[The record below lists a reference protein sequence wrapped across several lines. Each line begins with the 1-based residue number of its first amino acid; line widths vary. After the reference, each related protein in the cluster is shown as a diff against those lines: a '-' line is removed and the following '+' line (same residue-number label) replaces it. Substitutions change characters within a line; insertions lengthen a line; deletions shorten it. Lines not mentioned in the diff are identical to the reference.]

1 MKIRNLARKAPPAAT
16 SLTKLLSTTRKTGG
30 YRQFMHLI
38 YNTAGA
44 VNGFDTKG
52 HFLRAVLQVTSCTTL
67 VAIPTPGGGCA
78 TNWADQGQG
87 ATPGATPAAAKAAIL
102 QRVQQ
107 LEAANGGTSATGGV
121 PLDAQGDAAGASS
134 SSAKPAK
141 SRKPHAPSLSATKD
155 LLEHDH
161 RQARPRQQ
169 RRDAVR
175 HLHHSESGAGTM
187 RRGGV
192 GAIASSPV
200 MVGAVTTLIVILAV
214 FLAYNANNGLP
225 FVPSYRISVQVPNAE
240 TLLPGNDVRIGG
252 VRVGFVEDVVPVQH
266 KDGRVTAKA
275 DLKLDKNVDPIP
287 VGSTVVV
294 RAKSAL
300 GLKYLEINR
309 TDSPNGYPEGS
320 TLPLKAANPHPVEY
334 DQVLSMFNG
343 PTRTAVR
350 QNLVEFGAVLA
361 GRGPQINAAIG
372 QLRPLLRRLEP
383 VARNLA
389 SSKTGLARFF
399 REAGNAAAEVAP
411 VAQTQ
416 AHMFVALDTTF
427 GALASVARPFIQDT
441 ITETPPTFDT
451 LIRTSP
457 RISTF
462 LRHNAALFAD
472 LRPGVHA
479 LNENSPQIAAALET
493 GARVLP
499 DTPSLN
505 AQLAPTAQ
513 SLERFATNPDVQGGI
528 SRATQTLNYL
538 SPTLQFVTPA
548 QSVCNYRP
556 SSPGTRRACSAWGTE
571 SVPASGSSSCRAPV
585 DLTTRRA
592 RRPDPPTR
600 PGTRPT
606 REARIQMPTSSIR
619 IPTPTPPRRASLR
632 ANAKRATRT
641 TPRASSRS
649 GTRRGIRE

>member
-1 MKIRNLARKAPPAAT
+1 
-16 SLTKLLSTTRKTGG
+16 
-30 YRQFMHLI
+30 
-38 YNTAGA
+38 
-44 VNGFDTKG
+44 
-52 HFLRAVLQVTSCTTL
+52 
-67 VAIPTPGGGCA
+67 
-78 TNWADQGQG
+78 
-87 ATPGATPAAAKAAIL
+87 
-102 QRVQQ
+102 
-107 LEAANGGTSATGGV
+107 
-121 PLDAQGDAAGASS
+121 
-134 SSAKPAK
+134 
-141 SRKPHAPSLSATKD
+141 
-155 LLEHDH
+155 
-161 RQARPRQQ
+161 
-169 RRDAVR
+169 
-175 HLHHSESGAGTM
+175 M

-192 GAIASSPV
+192 GAIAASPV
-200 MVGAVTTLIVILAV
+200 LVGAVTTLIVILAV

-240 TLLPGNDVRIGG
+240 TLVPGNDVRIGG

-266 KDGRVTAKA
+266 QDGRVTAKA

-294 RAKSAL
+294 RARSAL

-309 TDSPNGYPEGS
+309 TNNTNGYPEGS

-334 DQVLSMFNG
+334 DQVLGMFNT
-343 PTRTAVR
+343 PTRTAIR

-399 REAGNAAAEVAP
+399 REAGNLAAEVAP

-451 LIRTSP
+451 LINTSP

-479 LNENSPQIAAALET
+479 LDKNSPAIASALET

-499 DTPSLN
+499 GVPALN
-505 AQLAPTAQ
+505 AQLAPTAE
-513 SLERFATNPDVQGGI
+513 SLEQFATNPNVQGGI
-528 SRATQTLNYL
+528 SRATQLVNYL
-538 SPTLQFVTPA
+538 TPTLRFVGPA
-548 QSVCNYRP
+548 QSVCNYATLLFRNGESIFSIGDGLATGQRFIVM
-556 SSPGTRRACSAWGTE
+556 SSPGGPNNETS
-571 SVPASGSSSCRAPV
+571 PASAPANKAGNE
-585 DLTTRRA
+585 TNPG
-592 RRPDPPTR
+592 RPPEANFLHANPYPNTAS
-600 PGTRPT
+600 PGQHP
-606 REARIQMPTSSIR
+606 RECEAGNGGYIKGKKVIGNVPGNQGIKTEDQIKQQ
-619 IPTPTPPRRASLR
+619 LR
-632 ANAKRATRT
+632 
-641 TPRASSRS
+641 
-649 GTRRGIRE
+649 GG

>member
-1 MKIRNLARKAPPAAT
+1 
-16 SLTKLLSTTRKTGG
+16 
-30 YRQFMHLI
+30 
-38 YNTAGA
+38 
-44 VNGFDTKG
+44 
-52 HFLRAVLQVTSCTTL
+52 
-67 VAIPTPGGGCA
+67 
-78 TNWADQGQG
+78 
-87 ATPGATPAAAKAAIL
+87 
-102 QRVQQ
+102 
-107 LEAANGGTSATGGV
+107 
-121 PLDAQGDAAGASS
+121 
-134 SSAKPAK
+134 
-141 SRKPHAPSLSATKD
+141 
-155 LLEHDH
+155 
-161 RQARPRQQ
+161 
-169 RRDAVR
+169 
-175 HLHHSESGAGTM
+175 
-187 RRGGV
+187 
-192 GAIASSPV
+192 

-240 TLLPGNDVRIGG
+240 TLVPGNDVRIGG

-287 VGSTVVV
+287 MGSTVVV
-294 RAKSAL
+294 RARSAL

-309 TDSPNGYPEGS
+309 TDNHKGYPEGS

-334 DQVLSMFNG
+334 DQVLSMFNS
-343 PTRTAVR
+343 PTRSAVR

-451 LIRTSP
+451 LIQTSP

-479 LNENSPQIAAALET
+479 LKQNSPQIAAALET

-499 DTPSLN
+499 DSPSLN
-505 AQLAPTAQ
+505 AQLPPTAQ
-513 SLERFATNPDVQGGI
+513 SLEQFATNPDVQGGI
-528 SRATQTLNYL
+528 SRSTQTLNYL
-538 SPTLQFVTPA
+538 SPTLHFVTPA
-548 QSVCNYRP
+548 QSVCNYVTLLARNAASLFSVGDQLGTGQRFLVM
-556 SSPGTRRACSAWGTE
+556 SSPGGPNNETSPSSR
-571 SVPASGSSSCRAPV
+571 PANKAGNETNPGSSY
-585 DLTTRRA
+585 
-592 RRPDPPTR
+592 PDANFLHTNPYPNTAS
-600 PGTRPT
+600 PGQHP
-606 REARIQMPTSSIR
+606 RECEAGNEDYLRGQKVIGNVPGNQGIKTQDQ
-619 IPTPTPPRRASLR
+619 IPEQL
-632 ANAKRATRT
+632 K
-641 TPRASSRS
+641 
-649 GTRRGIRE
+649 GG

>member
-1 MKIRNLARKAPPAAT
+1 
-16 SLTKLLSTTRKTGG
+16 
-30 YRQFMHLI
+30 
-38 YNTAGA
+38 
-44 VNGFDTKG
+44 
-52 HFLRAVLQVTSCTTL
+52 
-67 VAIPTPGGGCA
+67 
-78 TNWADQGQG
+78 
-87 ATPGATPAAAKAAIL
+87 
-102 QRVQQ
+102 
-107 LEAANGGTSATGGV
+107 
-121 PLDAQGDAAGASS
+121 
-134 SSAKPAK
+134 
-141 SRKPHAPSLSATKD
+141 
-155 LLEHDH
+155 
-161 RQARPRQQ
+161 
-169 RRDAVR
+169 
-175 HLHHSESGAGTM
+175 
-187 RRGGV
+187 
-192 GAIASSPV
+192 
-200 MVGAVTTLIVILAV
+200 
-214 FLAYNANNGLP
+214 
-225 FVPSYRISVQVPNAE
+225 
-240 TLLPGNDVRIGG
+240 
-252 VRVGFVEDVVPVQH
+252 
-266 KDGRVTAKA
+266 VTAKA

-334 DQVLSMFNG
+334 DQVLSMFNA

-548 QSVCNYRP
+548 QSVCNYLTLLSRNAASLFSVGDGIGTGQRFLVM
-556 SSPGTRRACSAWGTE
+556 SSPGGPNNETSPSSR
-571 SVPASGSSSCRAPV
+571 PANKAGNETNPGSSY
-585 DLTTRRA
+585 
-592 RRPDPPTR
+592 PDANFLHSNPYPNTAS
-600 PGTRPT
+600 PGQSP
-606 REARIQMPTSSIR
+606 RECEAGNEDYAKGKLQIGHSPGNQGIKTQDQ
-619 IPTPTPPRRASLR
+619 IPEQLR
-632 ANAKRATRT
+632 
-641 TPRASSRS
+641 
-649 GTRRGIRE
+649 GG